1 MARTVDL
8 EHRAEL
14 LDDVVRYLGEHGLA
28 DVSLRPM
35 AAGLDVSVNTLTHH
49 FGTKD
54 EIVVAALRRAGE
66 IQQEVEARWLR
77 RRPDLTQS
85 ELLRSWWR
93 WLNASRTN
101 LALARL
107 GIEAVAID
115 ATHGGLPRRVRAEQ
129 VGIWRLNIE
138 DHLIAVGVPAD
149 VAAVEASIAK
159 ATFTGLVVDLLAT
172 GERTRLGRALDTW
185 LDQLDARI
193 ADASTTA

>member
-172 GERTRLGRALDTW
+172 GERTRLGRALDAW